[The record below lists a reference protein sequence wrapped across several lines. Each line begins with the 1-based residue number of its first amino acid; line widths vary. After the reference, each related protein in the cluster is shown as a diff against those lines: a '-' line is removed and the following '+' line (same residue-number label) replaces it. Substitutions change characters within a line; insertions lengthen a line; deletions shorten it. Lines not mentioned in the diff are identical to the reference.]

1 MPSAASPHPSA
12 WSDLTGAKL
21 PRKPHAM
28 WLDTPRNP
36 NAPLAGLKVLELA
49 RVLAGP
55 WAGQI
60 LADLGADVIKV
71 ESPDGDGTRKWG
83 PPWIERDHGER
94 EAAYYHAANRGKRS
108 IIADFRDEDDLA
120 RIHDLASSADV
131 VLENFKTGTLTK
143 FGLDYKR
150 LAQVNARLVYC
161 SITGFGQTGPRAH
174 EAGYDF
180 VIQAMSGF
188 MALTG
193 EPQGQP
199 MKMGIS
205 ISDLTCGLYS
215 VIGIQ
220 AALAMR
226 ARTGRGQHVDMALL
240 DCSVGLL
247 ASQAMHFLT
256 TGENPPRM
264 GNEHAQV
271 SAYGVFPV
279 ADGKVVLAPANDGL
293 FRRLLPLF
301 GRNDLLTDERFATN
315 EGRLANREELDA
327 IIAGETSK
335 WQMDELL
342 ADCAAAGIPAGR
354 VNAVDSVFDD
364 PQVKARGMRLD
375 LDGIPGVRTPLTFSD
390 AELAL
395 DRPSP
400 RKGEHG

>member
-1 MPSAASPHPSA
+1 
-12 WSDLTGAKL
+12 
-21 PRKPHAM
+21 M
-28 WLDTPRNP
+28 WLDQPRNP
-36 NAPLAGLKVLELA
+36 KAPLAGLKVLELA

-60 LADLGADVIKV
+60 LADLGADVIKI
-71 ESPDGDGTRKWG
+71 ESPAGDGTRLWG
-83 PPWIERDHGER
+83 PPWVEREEGDR

-108 IIADFRDEDDLA
+108 VVADFKNADDL
-120 RIHDLASSADV
+120 RRVSELAAGADV
-131 VLENFKTGTLTK
+131 VLENFKTGTLAR
-143 FGLDYKR
+143 FGLDFAS
-150 LAQVNARLVYC
+150 LEALNPRLVYC
-161 SITGFGQTGPRAH
+161 SITGFGQTGPRAS

-193 EPQGQP
+193 EPAGQP

-226 ARTGRGQHVDMALL
+226 ERTGRGQHVDMALL

-247 ASQAMHFLT
+247 ASQATHYLT
-256 TGENPPRM
+256 TGKNPPRM

-279 ADGKVVLAPANDGL
+279 ADGEVVLAPANDGL
-293 FRRLLPLF
+293 FRKLLALL
-301 GRNDLLTDERFATN
+301 GREDLLGEEKFASN
-315 EGRLANREELDA
+315 EARLANRAELDA
-327 IIAGETSK
+327 MIAAETRK
-335 WQMDELL
+335 WQLDELL
-342 ADCAAAGIPAGR
+342 ADCAEDGIPAGR
-354 VNAVDSVFDD
+354 VNEIDAVFED
-364 PQVKARGMRLD
+364 PQVRARGMRID
-375 LDGIPGVRTPLTFSD
+375 LDGIPGVRSPFTFSEG
-390 AELAL
+390 ELAL
-395 DRPSP
+395 DHPSP

>member
-1 MPSAASPHPSA
+1 
-12 WSDLTGAKL
+12 
-21 PRKPHAM
+21 M
-28 WLDTPRNP
+28 WLDQPRNSK
-36 NAPLAGLKVLELA
+36 APLAGLKVLELA

-60 LADLGADVIKV
+60 LADLGADVIKI
-71 ESPDGDGTRKWG
+71 ESPAGDGTRLWG
-83 PPWIERDHGER
+83 PPWVEREEGDR

-108 IIADFRDEDDLA
+108 VVADFKNADDL
-120 RIHDLASSADV
+120 RRVSELAAGADV
-131 VLENFKTGTLTK
+131 VLENFKTGTLAR
-143 FGLDYKR
+143 FGLDFAS
-150 LAQVNARLVYC
+150 LEALNPRLVYC
-161 SITGFGQTGPRAH
+161 SITGFGQTGPRAS

-193 EPQGQP
+193 EPAGQP

-226 ARTGRGQHVDMALL
+226 ERTGRGQHVDMALL

-247 ASQAMHFLT
+247 ASQATHYLT

-279 ADGKVVLAPANDGL
+279 ADGEVVLAPANDGL
-293 FRRLLPLF
+293 FRKLLALL
-301 GRNDLLTDERFATN
+301 GREDLLGEEKFASN
-315 EGRLANREELDA
+315 EARLANRAELDA
-327 IIAGETSK
+327 MIAAETRK
-335 WQMDELL
+335 WQLDELL
-342 ADCAAAGIPAGR
+342 ADCAEDGIPAGR
-354 VNAVDSVFDD
+354 VNAIDAVFED
-364 PQVKARGMRLD
+364 PQVRARGMRID
-375 LDGIPGVRTPLTFSD
+375 LNGIPGVRSPFTFSEG
-390 AELAL
+390 ELAL
-395 DRPSP
+395 DHPSP

>member
-1 MPSAASPHPSA
+1 MRSR
-12 WSDLTGAKL
+12 G
-21 PRKPHAM
+21 RKPRGM
-28 WLDTPRNP
+28 WLDQPRNP
-36 NAPLAGLKVLELA
+36 KAPLAGLKVLELA

-60 LADLGADVIKV
+60 LADLGADVIKI
-71 ESPDGDGTRKWG
+71 ESPAGDGTRLWG
-83 PPWIERDHGER
+83 PPWVEREEGDR

-108 IIADFRDEDDLA
+108 VVADFKNADDL
-120 RIHDLASSADV
+120 RRVRELAAGADV
-131 VLENFKTGTLTK
+131 VLENFKTGTLARY
-143 FGLDYKR
+143 GLDFAS
-150 LAQVNARLVYC
+150 LEALNPRLVYC
-161 SITGFGQTGPRAH
+161 SITGFGQTGPRAS

-193 EPQGQP
+193 EPAGQP

-226 ARTGRGQHVDMALL
+226 ERTGRGQHVDMALL

-247 ASQAMHFLT
+247 ASQATHYLT

-279 ADGKVVLAPANDGL
+279 ADGEVVLAPANDGL
-293 FRRLLPLF
+293 FRKLLALL
-301 GRNDLLTDERFATN
+301 GREDLLGEEKFASN
-315 EGRLANREELDA
+315 EARLANRAELDA
-327 IIAGETSK
+327 MIAAETRK
-335 WQMDELL
+335 WQLDELL
-342 ADCAAAGIPAGR
+342 ADCAEDGIPAGR
-354 VNAVDSVFDD
+354 VNAIDAVFED
-364 PQVKARGMRLD
+364 PQVRARGMRID
-375 LDGIPGVRTPLTFSD
+375 LDGIPGVRSPFTFSEG
-390 AELAL
+390 ELAL

>member
-1 MPSAASPHPSA
+1 MRFR
-12 WSDLTGAKL
+12 G
-21 PRKPHAM
+21 RKPRGM
-28 WLDTPRNP
+28 WLDQPRNP
-36 NAPLAGLKVLELA
+36 KAPLAGLKVLELA

-60 LADLGADVIKV
+60 LADLGADVIKI
-71 ESPDGDGTRKWG
+71 ESPAGDGTRLWG
-83 PPWIERDHGER
+83 PPWVEREQGDR

-108 IIADFRDEDDLA
+108 VVADFKNADDL
-120 RIHDLASSADV
+120 RRVRELAAGADV
-131 VLENFKTGTLTK
+131 VLENFKTGTLAR
-143 FGLDYKR
+143 FGLDFAS
-150 LAQVNARLVYC
+150 LEALNPRLVYC
-161 SITGFGQTGPRAH
+161 SITGFGQTGPRAS

-193 EPQGQP
+193 EPAGQP

-226 ARTGRGQHVDMALL
+226 ERTGRGQHVDMALL

-247 ASQAMHFLT
+247 ASQATHYLT

-279 ADGKVVLAPANDGL
+279 ADGEVVLAPANDGL
-293 FRRLLPLF
+293 FRKLLALL
-301 GRNDLLTDERFATN
+301 GREDLLGEEKFASN
-315 EGRLANREELDA
+315 EARLANRAELDVM
-327 IIAGETSK
+327 IAAETRK
-335 WQMDELL
+335 WQLDELL
-342 ADCAAAGIPAGR
+342 ADCAEDGIPAGR
-354 VNAVDSVFDD
+354 VNAIDAVFED
-364 PQVKARGMRLD
+364 PQVRARGMRID
-375 LDGIPGVRTPLTFSD
+375 LDGIPGVRSPFTFSEG
-390 AELAL
+390 ELAL

>member
-1 MPSAASPHPSA
+1 
-12 WSDLTGAKL
+12 
-21 PRKPHAM
+21 M
-28 WLDTPRNP
+28 WLDQPRNP
-36 NAPLAGLKVLELA
+36 KAPLAGLKVLELA

-60 LADLGADVIKV
+60 LADLGADVIKI
-71 ESPDGDGTRKWG
+71 ESPAGDGTRLWG
-83 PPWIERDHGER
+83 PPWVEREEGDR

-108 IIADFRDEDDLA
+108 VVADFKNADDL
-120 RIHDLASSADV
+120 RRVSELAAGADV
-131 VLENFKTGTLTK
+131 VLENFKTGTLAR
-143 FGLDYKR
+143 FGLDFAS
-150 LAQVNARLVYC
+150 LEALNPRLVYC
-161 SITGFGQTGPRAH
+161 SITGFGQTGPRAS

-193 EPQGQP
+193 EPAGQP

-220 AALAMR
+220 AALTMR
-226 ARTGRGQHVDMALL
+226 ERTGRGQHVDMALL

-247 ASQAMHFLT
+247 ASQATHYLT

-279 ADGKVVLAPANDGL
+279 ADGEVVLAPANDGL
-293 FRRLLPLF
+293 FRKLLALL
-301 GRNDLLTDERFATN
+301 GREDLLGEEKFASN
-315 EGRLANREELDA
+315 EARLANRAELDA
-327 IIAGETSK
+327 MIAAETRK
-335 WQMDELL
+335 WQLDELL
-342 ADCAAAGIPAGR
+342 ADCAEDGIPAGR
-354 VNAVDSVFDD
+354 VNEIDAVFED
-364 PQVKARGMRLD
+364 PQVRARGMRIN
-375 LDGIPGVRTPLTFSD
+375 LDGIPGVRSPFTFSEG
-390 AELAL
+390 ELAL
-395 DRPSP
+395 DHPSP

>member
-1 MPSAASPHPSA
+1 
-12 WSDLTGAKL
+12 
-21 PRKPHAM
+21 M
-28 WLDTPRNP
+28 WLDNPRNP

-83 PPWIERDHGER
+83 PPWVEREDGTR
-94 EAAYYHAANRGKRS
+94 EAAYYHATNRGKRS
-108 IIADFRDEDDLA
+108 IVADFKSEDDLA
-120 RIHDLASSADV
+120 RVRDLAAGADV
-131 VLENFKTGTLTK
+131 VLENFKTGALAK
-143 FGLDYKR
+143 FGLDYPS
-150 LAQVNARLVYC
+150 LAKANPGLVYC

-199 MKMGIS
+199 MKMGVS

-226 ARTGRGQHVDMALL
+226 ERTGRGQHVDMALL

-247 ASQAMHFLT
+247 ASQATHFLT

-279 ADGKVVLAPANDGL
+279 ADGEVVLAPANDGL
-293 FRRLLPLF
+293 FRKLLSLL
-301 GRNDLLTDERFATN
+301 GREDLLGEAKFATN

-327 IIAGETSK
+327 IIAGETRK
-335 WQMDELL
+335 WQMGELL
-342 ADCAAAGIPAGR
+342 ADCAEDGIPAGR
-354 VNAVDSVFDD
+354 VNAIDAVFAEA
-364 PQVKARGMRLD
+364 QVKARGMRVD
-375 LDGIPGVRTPLTFSD
+375 LEGIPGVRSPFTFSE

>member
-1 MPSAASPHPSA
+1 
-12 WSDLTGAKL
+12 
-21 PRKPHAM
+21 M
-28 WLDTPRNP
+28 WLDQPRNP
-36 NAPLAGLKVLELA
+36 NSPLAGVKVLELA

-60 LADLGADVIKV
+60 LADLGADVIKI
-71 ESPDGDGTRKWG
+71 ESPEGDGTRLWG
-83 PPWIERDHGER
+83 PPWIEREDGTR

-108 IIADFRDEDDLA
+108 VVADFRESDDLA
-120 RIHDLASSADV
+120 RVRDLAASADV
-131 VLENFKTGTLTK
+131 VLENFKTGALAK
-143 FGLDYKR
+143 FGLDYAS
-150 LAQVNARLVYC
+150 LAAANPGLVYC

-193 EPQGQP
+193 EPSGQP

-226 ARTGRGQHVDMALL
+226 ERTGRGQHVDMALL

-247 ASQAMHFLT
+247 ASQATHYLT

-279 ADGKVVLAPANDGL
+279 ADGEIVLAPANDGL
-293 FRRLLPLF
+293 FRRLLSLL
-301 GRNDLLTDERFATN
+301 GRADLLGEEKFATN
-315 EGRLANREELDA
+315 EGRLANRAELDA
-327 IIAGETSK
+327 MIAGETRK
-335 WQMDELL
+335 WPMEKLL
-342 ADCAAAGIPAGR
+342 AACAEDGIPAGK
-354 VNAVDSVFDD
+354 VNAIDAVFAEA
-364 PQVKARGMRLD
+364 QVKARGMRVD
-375 LDGIPGVRTPLTFSD
+375 LEGIPGVRSPLTFSE

-395 DRPSP
+395 DHPSP

>member
-1 MPSAASPHPSA
+1 MRSR
-12 WSDLTGAKL
+12 D
-21 PRKPHAM
+21 RKPGGM
-28 WLDTPRNP
+28 WLDQPRNP
-36 NAPLAGLKVLELA
+36 KAPLAGLKVLELA

-60 LADLGADVIKV
+60 LADLGADVIKI
-71 ESPDGDGTRKWG
+71 ESPAGDGTRLWG
-83 PPWIERDHGER
+83 PPWVEREEGDR

-108 IIADFRDEDDLA
+108 VVADFKNADDL
-120 RIHDLASSADV
+120 RRVRELAAGADV
-131 VLENFKTGTLTK
+131 VLENFKTGTLAR
-143 FGLDYKR
+143 FGLDFAS
-150 LAQVNARLVYC
+150 LEALNPRLVYC
-161 SITGFGQTGPRAH
+161 SITGFGQTGPRAR

-193 EPQGQP
+193 EPAGQP

-226 ARTGRGQHVDMALL
+226 ERTGRGQHVDMALL

-247 ASQAMHFLT
+247 ASQATHYLT

-279 ADGKVVLAPANDGL
+279 ADGEVVLAPANDGL
-293 FRRLLPLF
+293 FRKLLALL
-301 GRNDLLTDERFATN
+301 GREDLLGEEKFGSN
-315 EGRLANREELDA
+315 EARLANRAELDA
-327 IIAGETSK
+327 MIAAETRK
-335 WQMDELL
+335 WQLDELL
-342 ADCAAAGIPAGR
+342 ADCAEDGIPAGR
-354 VNAVDSVFDD
+354 VNAIDAVFED
-364 PQVKARGMRLD
+364 PQVRARGMRID
-375 LDGIPGVRTPLTFSD
+375 LDGIPGVRSPFTFSEG
-390 AELAL
+390 ELAL

-400 RKGEHG
+400 RKGAHG

>member
-1 MPSAASPHPSA
+1 MRSR
-12 WSDLTGAKL
+12 G
-21 PRKPHAM
+21 RKPRGM
-28 WLDTPRNP
+28 WLDQPRNLK
-36 NAPLAGLKVLELA
+36 APLAGLKVLELA

-60 LADLGADVIKV
+60 LADLGADVIKI
-71 ESPDGDGTRKWG
+71 ESPAGDGTRLWG
-83 PPWIERDHGER
+83 PPWVEREEGDR

-108 IIADFRDEDDLA
+108 VVADFKNADDL
-120 RIHDLASSADV
+120 RRVSELAAGADV
-131 VLENFKTGTLTK
+131 VLENFKTGTLAR
-143 FGLDYKR
+143 FGLDFAS
-150 LAQVNARLVYC
+150 LEALNPRLVYC
-161 SITGFGQTGPRAH
+161 SITGFGQTGPRAS

-193 EPQGQP
+193 EPAGQP

-226 ARTGRGQHVDMALL
+226 ERTGRGQHVDMALL

-247 ASQAMHFLT
+247 ASQATHYLT

-279 ADGKVVLAPANDGL
+279 ADGEVVLAPANDGL
-293 FRRLLPLF
+293 FRKLLALL
-301 GRNDLLTDERFATN
+301 GREDLLGEEKFASN
-315 EGRLANREELDA
+315 EARLANRAELDA
-327 IIAGETSK
+327 MIAAETRK
-335 WQMDELL
+335 WQLDELL
-342 ADCAAAGIPAGR
+342 ADCAEDGIPAGR
-354 VNAVDSVFDD
+354 VNEIDAVFED
-364 PQVKARGMRLD
+364 PQVRARGMRID
-375 LDGIPGVRTPLTFSD
+375 LDGIPGVRSPFTFSEG
-390 AELAL
+390 ELAL
-395 DRPSP
+395 DHPSP

>member
-1 MPSAASPHPSA
+1 MRSR
-12 WSDLTGAKL
+12 G
-21 PRKPHAM
+21 RKPRGM
-28 WLDTPRNP
+28 WLDQPRNLK
-36 NAPLAGLKVLELA
+36 APLAGLKVLELA

-60 LADLGADVIKV
+60 LADLGADVIKI
-71 ESPDGDGTRKWG
+71 ESPAGDGTRLWG
-83 PPWIERDHGER
+83 PPWVEREEGDR

-108 IIADFRDEDDLA
+108 VVADFKNADDL
-120 RIHDLASSADV
+120 RRVSELAAGADV
-131 VLENFKTGTLTK
+131 VLENFKTGTLARY
-143 FGLDYKR
+143 GLDFAS
-150 LAQVNARLVYC
+150 LEALNPRLVYC
-161 SITGFGQTGPRAH
+161 SITGFGQTGPRAS

-193 EPQGQP
+193 EPAGQP

-226 ARTGRGQHVDMALL
+226 ERTGRGQHVDMALL

-247 ASQAMHFLT
+247 ASQATHYLT

-279 ADGKVVLAPANDGL
+279 ADGEVVLAPANDGL
-293 FRRLLPLF
+293 FRKLLALL
-301 GRNDLLTDERFATN
+301 GREDLLGEEKFASN
-315 EGRLANREELDA
+315 EARLANRAELDA
-327 IIAGETSK
+327 MIAAETRK
-335 WQMDELL
+335 WQLDELL
-342 ADCAAAGIPAGR
+342 ADCAEDGIPAGR
-354 VNAVDSVFDD
+354 VNEIDAVFED
-364 PQVKARGMRLD
+364 PQVRARGMRIN
-375 LDGIPGVRTPLTFSD
+375 LDGIPGVRSPFTFSEG
-390 AELAL
+390 ELAL
-395 DRPSP
+395 DHPSP

>member
-1 MPSAASPHPSA
+1 MRFR
-12 WSDLTGAKL
+12 G
-21 PRKPHAM
+21 RKPRGM
-28 WLDTPRNP
+28 WLDQPRNP
-36 NAPLAGLKVLELA
+36 KAPLAGLKVLELA

-60 LADLGADVIKV
+60 LADLGADVIKI
-71 ESPDGDGTRKWG
+71 ESPAGDGTRLWG
-83 PPWIERDHGER
+83 PPWVEREEGDR

-108 IIADFRDEDDLA
+108 VVADFKNADDL
-120 RIHDLASSADV
+120 RRVRELAAGADV
-131 VLENFKTGTLTK
+131 VLENFKTGTLAR
-143 FGLDYKR
+143 FGLDFAS
-150 LAQVNARLVYC
+150 LEALNPRLVYC
-161 SITGFGQTGPRAH
+161 SITGFGQTGPRAS

-193 EPQGQP
+193 EPAGQP

-226 ARTGRGQHVDMALL
+226 ERTGRGQHVDMALL

-247 ASQAMHFLT
+247 ASQATHYLT

-279 ADGKVVLAPANDGL
+279 ADGEVVLAPANDGL
-293 FRRLLPLF
+293 FRKLLALL
-301 GRNDLLTDERFATN
+301 GREDLLGEEKFGSN
-315 EGRLANREELDA
+315 EARLANRAELDA
-327 IIAGETSK
+327 MIAAETRK
-335 WQMDELL
+335 WQLDELL
-342 ADCAAAGIPAGR
+342 ADCAEDGIPAGR
-354 VNAVDSVFDD
+354 VNAIDAVFED
-364 PQVKARGMRLD
+364 PQVRARGMRID
-375 LDGIPGVRTPLTFSD
+375 LDGIPGVRSPFTFSEG
-390 AELAL
+390 ELAL
-395 DRPSP
+395 DHPSP

>member
-1 MPSAASPHPSA
+1 MRSR
-12 WSDLTGAKL
+12 D
-21 PRKPHAM
+21 RKPGGM
-28 WLDTPRNP
+28 WLDQPRNP
-36 NAPLAGLKVLELA
+36 KAPLAGLKVLELA

-60 LADLGADVIKV
+60 LADLGADVIKI
-71 ESPDGDGTRKWG
+71 ESPAGDGTRLWG
-83 PPWIERDHGER
+83 PPWVEREEGDR

-108 IIADFRDEDDLA
+108 VIADFKNADDL
-120 RIHDLASSADV
+120 RRVRELAAGADV
-131 VLENFKTGTLTK
+131 VLENFKTGTLAR
-143 FGLDYKR
+143 FGLDFAS
-150 LAQVNARLVYC
+150 LEALNPRLVYC
-161 SITGFGQTGPRAH
+161 SITGFGQTGPRAS

-193 EPQGQP
+193 EPAGQP

-226 ARTGRGQHVDMALL
+226 QRTGRGQHVDMALL

-247 ASQAMHFLT
+247 ASQATHYLT

-279 ADGKVVLAPANDGL
+279 ADGEVVLAPANDGL
-293 FRRLLPLF
+293 FRKLLALL
-301 GRNDLLTDERFATN
+301 GREDLLGEEKFGSN
-315 EGRLANREELDA
+315 EARLANRAELDA
-327 IIAGETSK
+327 MIAAETRK
-335 WQMDELL
+335 WQLDELL
-342 ADCAAAGIPAGR
+342 ADCAEDGIPAGR
-354 VNAVDSVFDD
+354 VNAIDAVFED
-364 PQVKARGMRLD
+364 PQVRARGMRID
-375 LDGIPGVRTPLTFSD
+375 LDGIPGVRSPFTFSEG
-390 AELAL
+390 ELAL
-395 DRPSP
+395 DHPSP